1 MLARLVYFLVIVA
14 YINTIFYQDGHIHGD
29 NSYQVIDGTPLVEV
43 ILEDVLDIP
52 CAGEESEQDN
62 DFQYDDYRPASSK
75 WISVPVPR
83 GNAELNPPPIVDIF
97 DQRLR
102 LGLNTK
108 ISHLI
113 GYYRFL
119 FRLKPF

>member
-1 MLARLVYFLVIVA
+1 MLTRLLYFLALIA
-14 YINTIFYQDGHIHGD
+14 YINTIFHQDGHIHGD
-29 NSYQVIDGTPLVEV
+29 DSCQVIDGTPLVE
-43 ILEDVLDIP
+43 IFLEDLLDIP
-52 CAGEESEQDN
+52 CAGQENKRES

-75 WISVPVPR
+75 WISIPPPKEHI
-83 GNAELNPPPIVDIF
+83 ELNPLPIVDIF
-97 DQRLR
+97 NQQLR

-113 GYYRFL
+113 GYYAFL